1 MTRSGEGQRELLRTL
16 RERGLLDDPRVE
28 AAMEA
33 VPRHAFVPPDLQGD
47 AHVDAPLPIGGGQ
60 TISAPH
66 MVAIMAAAVDARPG
80 HRVLEVGGGSGYH
93 AALLAHLV
101 QPGGRVVSM
110 EVRPE
115 LAAAARANLAR
126 LPAPP
131 PIDVV
136 VGDGSRG
143 FPERA
148 PFDRISV
155 ACGAPDVPAPLLEQL
170 ADDGVLVIP
179 VGGYETQELLRV
191 RKDGARESLG
201 PVRFVPLVGEFGFS
215 PTRTD

>member
-1 MTRSGEGQRELLRTL
+1 MTAGDGQRALLDTL
-16 RERGLLDDPRVE
+16 RERGLLDDPRVG

-33 VPRHAFVPPDLQGD
+33 VPRQAFVPPHLHTE

-66 MVAIMAAAVDARPG
+66 RVAIMAAAVDARPG
-80 HRVLEVGGGSGYH
+80 DRVLEVGGGSGYH
-93 AALLAHLV
+93 AAVLAHLV
-101 QPGGRVVSM
+101 QPGGSVVSM

-115 LAAAARANLAR
+115 LAAAARANLTR
-126 LPAPP
+126 LPAPL
-131 PIDVV
+131 PIDIV

-155 ACGAPDVPAPLLEQL
+155 ACGAPEVPPPLVEQL
-170 ADDGVLVIP
+170 SEGGVLVIP
-179 VGGYETQELLRV
+179 VGGLETQELLRV
-191 RKDGARESLG
+191 RKDGRREPLG

-215 PTRTD
+215 V